1 MYQNNPLSRLGPG
14 QAARV
19 TALEAQGSMRRRL
32 QDLGLTPGALVEC
45 LYKSPLG
52 DPRAYLIRGA
62 VIALRQ
68 KDAEGVRTG
77 RPFAASGEERRGES
91 LTPAQGAGYGAY

>member
-52 DPRAYLIRGA
+52 DPRAYLFGA
-62 VIALRQ
+62 LSSPCAR
-68 KDAEGVRTG
+68 KTRRACGPDA
-77 RPFAASGEERRGES
+77 PLPPAERS
-91 LTPAQGAGYGAY
+91 AGAKA